1 MGWDDGDGELDF
13 FCLGSLYY
21 WVVGGRGWVLETYV
35 CVYVGRYVGMC
46 VFGGGE
52 GGDGEVEI
60 EVWEELIEVVAV
72 SLSIDRGRRNSQD
85 ATPVIEGF
93 HTRYVLR

>member
-1 MGWDDGDGELDF
+1 M
-13 FCLGSLYY
+13 
-21 WVVGGRGWVLETYV
+21 

-46 VFGGGE
+46 VIGGGE

-93 HTRYVLR
+93 HTRYVCKVGVLLKGHIHHDVLTFIKRLAWAFHDICRLT